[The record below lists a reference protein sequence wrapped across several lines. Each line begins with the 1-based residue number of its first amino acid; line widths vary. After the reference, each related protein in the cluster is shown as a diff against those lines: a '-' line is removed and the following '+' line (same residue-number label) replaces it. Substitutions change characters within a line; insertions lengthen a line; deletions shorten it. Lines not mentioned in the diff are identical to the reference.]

1 MPKREVFVADANAQS
16 RRRLKRLLTEAGYA
30 VAGEAQDAPGA
41 LRAIRALMP
50 DVAIVD
56 VDLPGLGG
64 LEVVKILEEDRLC
77 PAVLVA
83 SQMTWEMVE
92 KARESMVLA
101 CLIKPISAQDLVPT
115 IEFAI
120 ANYERAI
127 KLEEKIRQ
135 LEERLD
141 TRKVVER
148 AKGYLMKSLGISE
161 AEAYRLI
168 QKRSMDKG
176 VSMRQIAEAI
186 LLTEGFKRGKP

>member
-1 MPKREVFVADANAQS
+1 MPKRNVFIADADSQA
-16 RRRLKRLLTEAGYA
+16 RRRLKRLLIDAGYA
-30 VAGEAQDAPGA
+30 VSGEAQDGHGA
-41 LRAIRALMP
+41 LRAIRAATP
-50 DVAIVD
+50 DVAMVD

-64 LEVVKILEEDRLC
+64 LEVARILEEDRLC
-77 PAVLVA
+77 PAVIIA

-101 CLIKPISAQDLVPT
+101 CIMKPIAMQDLVPT

-120 ANYERAI
+120 ANYERTI
-127 KLEEKIRQ
+127 SLQDKIRQ

-148 AKGYLMKSLGISE
+148 AKGYLMRSLGISE

-176 VSMRQIAEAI
+176 VSMRKIAEAI
-186 LLTEGFKRGKP
+186 LLMEDLKGG